1 MTFSILGIFSV
12 LLSLFLGG
20 VSAACAVVGFNL
32 FTEPRV
38 SPGFQFGVLLVV
50 CAVVTVALW
59 LAPIVWL
66 ALAVTVLGFLG
77 VVLQAPDAPPPG

>member
-20 VSAACAVVGFNL
+20 ISAACAVVGFNL
-32 FTEPRV
+32 INEPLVSCGFRV
-38 SPGFQFGVLLVV
+38 GVLLVV
-50 CAVVTVALW
+50 WAVASAAMW

-66 ALAVTVLGFLG
+66 ALAVTVIGFLAA
-77 VVLQAPDAPPPG
+77 VLRTPDAPPPG